1 MSAEVCE
8 TQLNQGC
15 GPYWQ
20 EIYIL
25 FEKISTVYLGRNET
39 GLYQQCVKNPDHY
52 FMVPLTEQ
60 YPIMHNHITL
70 DADNSECPIMQ
81 QRYCLGHI

>member
-8 TQLNQGC
+8 TQLNQRC

-25 FEKISTVYLGRNET
+25 FEKIPAVYLGRNET
-39 GLYQQCVKNPDHY
+39 GLYEQCVKI
-52 FMVPLTEQ
+52 Q
-60 YPIMHNHITL
+60 IITL
-70 DADNSECPIMQ
+70 WFHLLNNTQLCIITLCCIQTIVSAQLCSRDTV
-81 QRYCLGHI
+81 